1 MITALPTLYKRT
13 VTGDI
18 QTWWIGIQGDSY
30 HTVSGK
36 IDGKKVKS
44 APVRCEAKNVRRA
57 NSTTPVEQALAEAKA
72 KWTKKKNEGYTEN
85 TAEVDDVVK
94 DVIKPTLAKDYND
107 YKNKIKFPLYSQPK
121 LDGLRCIITREGAWS
136 RNWKRFVTVG
146 HIQKLLAPLFEKYPN
161 IVAFDGEVYN
171 HEYKDDFNSIVSLV
185 KQPKATEEDLKR
197 AEDKIQYYV
206 YDYVDRNEKVP
217 FVDRT
222 VQLLHFL
229 DDALDKRDQIRFV
242 ETILCKTQEELD
254 DLMGSYIED
263 GYEGQMLRFMDN
275 PYEHKRTNKLLK
287 RKEFIDGEFEI
298 IGFREGKGNRVGCAV
313 LRCKTA
319 DGKEF
324 DSSIKGSIEYTRKLY
339 EMGDELIGLFATIKY
354 QRLTPDGIPKFLT
367 CVKFRN
373 AAGEEVTPA

>member
-72 KWTKKKNEGYTEN
+72 KWVKKKNEGYTEN

-107 YKNKIKFPLYSQPK
+107 YKNKIAFPLYSQPK

-146 HIQKLLAPLFEKYPN
+146 HIQSILAPVFEKYPN

-171 HEYKDDFNSIVSLV
+171 HEYKDDFNAIVSLV
-185 KQPKATEEDLKR
+185 KQTKPTEDDLRR
-197 AEDKIQYYV
+197 AAASIQYYI
-206 YDYVDRNEKVP
+206 YDYVDRDGTVP

-222 VQLLHFL
+222 TQLLNYL
-229 DDALDKRDQIRFV
+229 NDVPDTWDELRFV
-242 ETILCKTQEELD
+242 ETVLCKNQEELD
-254 DLMGSYIED
+254 DLMGKYVED
-263 GYEGQMLRFMDN
+263 GYEGQMLRFMDS

-298 IGFREGKGNRVGCAV
+298 IGYREGKGNREGCAV

-324 DSSIKGSIEYTRKLY
+324 DSSVKGSIEYTRKLY
-339 EMGDELIGLFATIKY
+339 EVGDKLIGLFATIKY

-367 CVKFRN
+367 CIKFRN
-373 AAGEEVTPA
+373 ASGEEVIPV

>member
-72 KWTKKKNEGYTEN
+72 KWVKKKNEGYTEN

-107 YKNKIKFPLYSQPK
+107 YKNKIAFPLYSQPK

-136 RNWKRFVTVG
+136 RNWKRFVTLG

-171 HEYKDDFNSIVSLV
+171 HDYKDDFNTIVSLV
-185 KQPKATEEDLKR
+185 KQPKATEDDLRR
-197 AEDKIQYYV
+197 AEASIQYYI
-206 YDYVDRNEKVP
+206 YDYVDRDAKVP
-217 FVDRT
+217 FIDRSR
-222 VQLLHFL
+222 QLLDFL
-229 DDALDKRDQIRFV
+229 NDVPDNWDELRFV
-242 ETILCKTQEELD
+242 ETSLCNNQEELD
-254 DLMGSYIED
+254 DLMGRYIED
-263 GYEGQMLRFMDN
+263 GYEGQMLRFMDS

-298 IGFREGKGNRVGCAV
+298 TGFREGKGNRAGCIV

-324 DSSIKGSIEYTRKLY
+324 DSSVKGSVEYTSKLY
-339 EMGDELIGLFATIKY
+339 EVGDSLIGHFATIKY

-373 AAGEEVTPA
+373 AAGEEITPV

>member
-57 NSTTPVEQALAEAKA
+57 NSTTPVEQALAEAQA
-72 KWTKKKNEGYTEN
+72 KWIKKKNEGYTEN

-94 DVIKPTLAKDYND
+94 DVIKPALAKDYND
-107 YKNKIKFPLYSQPK
+107 YKHKITYPIYSQPK

-146 HIQKLLAPLFEKYPN
+146 HIQELLKPVFEKYPN

-171 HEYKDDFNSIVSLV
+171 HEYKDDFNSIVSIV
-185 KQPKATEEDLKR
+185 KQSKVTDEDLAR
-197 AEDKIQYYV
+197 SSEKIQYHV
-206 YDYVDRNEKVP
+206 YDYIDREAKTK
-217 FVDRT
+217 FADRT
-222 VQLLHFL
+222 HRLAGYIQNLKTNNNKIV
-229 DDALDKRDQIRFV
+229 DV
-242 ETILCKTQEELD
+242 ETTITVSQDGLD
-254 DLMGSYIED
+254 ELMGRYIEA
-263 GYEGQMLRFMDN
+263 GYEGQMIRFSDS

-287 RKEFIDGEFEI
+287 RKEFVDEEFEI
-298 IGFREGKGNRVGCAV
+298 IGFGEGKGNREGCV
-313 LRCKTA
+313 ILRCITK

-324 DSSIKGSIEYTRKLY
+324 DSSVKGSVDYTRKLY
-339 EMGDELIGLFATIKY
+339 SMGDDLIGLFATIKY

-367 CVKFRN
+367 CIKFRN
-373 AAGEEVTPA
+373 AAGEEVIFE

>member
-298 IGFREGKGNRVGCAV
+298 IGFREGKGSRVGCAV

-319 DGKEF
+319 DDKEF